1 MTAEP
6 AVGLRAAG
14 VLRVVRSVFRSPA
27 LRRVMLAFLL
37 FNAMEY
43 ATWVAVLLYAYD
55 ATGPASV
62 GVVALIQLVPSAV
75 FAATAAAVADRYRR
89 DRVLLAGYVLQAI
102 SLALTA
108 AAMLLGAP
116 PVVVYAFATVTACLV
131 TLTRPTQGA
140 LMPTLARTP
149 EELTAANGMAG
160 SVEGLGTLLGPLA
173 AAAILVV
180 ATPGSV
186 FLAGAVASLIGA
198 LLVVRLPKPA
208 GWTTIEPVAEGGQ
221 ASHSG
226 PEPYATGADEGADE
240 DIGSLEAEPGRRRI
254 VRGLRTLAANPDAGL
269 VVGLLSVRLL
279 VIGALDVLYVL
290 LAMEVLGTGAS
301 GAGVLNAAMGL
312 GTIAGGAL
320 TFALAGRRRLAPAL
334 ALGAITVGLALV
346 VLGGTTNAAAAT
358 LLLAVTGMG
367 FAVVDVTGR
376 TLLQRVARDRVLA
389 RLLGALEG
397 IGMASLAVGSIL
409 VPVLV
414 GLWSIPVAVVAIGL
428 VYPVVVG
435 VTWIRLRS
443 IDEHAHV
450 PVRELALLRRN
461 AVLAPLPAPQLESV
475 ARQVRWLTF
484 EAGEVIIAEGDEG
497 DRYYVLATGTVRITQ
512 AGRFLRDLASTG
524 DGFGEIALL
533 RDIPRTATATASEPV
548 VVIALERADFLQAVT
563 GHEQARAASS
573 GVAEERYQYSAPQEP
588 GPS

>member
-1 MTAEP
+1 
-6 AVGLRAAG
+6 
-14 VLRVVRSVFRSPA
+14 
-27 LRRVMLAFLL
+27 MLAFLL
-37 FNAMEY
+37 FNAVEY
-43 ATWVAVLLYAYD
+43 ATWVAILLYAYD

-89 DRVLLAGYVLQAI
+89 DRVLLAGYALQAL

-116 PVVVYAFATVTACLV
+116 PVIVYALATVTACLM

-140 LMPTLARTP
+140 LLPALARTP
-149 EELTAANGMAG
+149 EELTAANGLAG

-186 FLAGAVASLIGA
+186 FLAGAVAALIGA
-198 LLVVRLPKPA
+198 LLVVRLPRPS
-208 GWTTIEPVAEGGQ
+208 GWTTIEPTAAAGHEPVAE
-221 ASHSG
+221 SG
-226 PEPYATGADEGADE
+226 PASAGADE
-240 DIGSLEAEPGRRRI
+240 DTDSLEAEPGRRRI
-254 VRGLRTLAANPDAGL
+254 VRGLQTLAANPDAGL
-269 VVGLLSVRLL
+269 IVGLLSMRML
-279 VIGALDVLYVL
+279 VLGALDVLYVL
-290 LAMEVLGTGAS
+290 LALEVLGTGEP

-312 GTIAGGAL
+312 GTVAGGVL

-334 ALGAITVGLALV
+334 AGGAMIVGLALV
-346 VLGGTTNAAAAT
+346 VLAGTSSAAAAAA
-358 LLLAVTGMG
+358 LLAVTGIG
-367 FAVVDVTGR
+367 FAIVDVTGR
-376 TLLQRVARDRVLA
+376 TMLQRVAQDRVLA

-414 GLWSIPVAVVAIGL
+414 GLWSIPVALVALGLVFPVAI
-428 VYPVVVG
+428 G
-435 VTWIRLRS
+435 VTWIRLRT
-443 IDEHAHV
+443 IDVRAHI
-450 PVRELALLRRN
+450 PVREVVLLRQN
-461 AVLAPLPAPQLESV
+461 PVLSPLPAPQLESV

-484 EAGEVIIAEGDEG
+484 ESGEVIIAEGDQG
-497 DRYYVLATGTVRITQ
+497 DRYYVLASGTVRITQ
-512 AGRFLRDLASTG
+512 AERFLRDLATAG

-548 VVIALERADFLQAVT
+548 VVIALERTDFLQAVT
-563 GHEQARAASS
+563 GHEQARAASN
-573 GVAEERYQYSAPQEP
+573 VVVEAYTAPP
-588 GPS
+588 TP